1 MNKRE
6 IMPLQW
12 ADDPNSRLGDGI
24 SRPMPKARTREFQL
38 IVYPQGARPMYWTTR
53 AETKAHAMRYAQA
66 RWPGAAVEV
75 A

>member
-6 IMPLQW
+6 IMPLRW
-12 ADDPNSRLGDGI
+12 EENPNNRLGDGI

-38 IVYPQGARPMYWTTR
+38 IVYSQGARPMHWTTR
-53 AETKAHAMRYAQA
+53 AETKTHAMKCAQA
-66 RWPGAAVEV
+66 RWPGAIVEV